1 MSPKLA
7 ALLCIILI
15 VYFFWIDRKNNE
27 GVSTAL
33 WVPFTW
39 IFFSNSR
46 SITEWLNLSTP
57 DLSGS
62 AASILEGN
70 PLNRNVYLI
79 LIIMGIIIL
88 MRRKLDWHG
97 IFVKN
102 SWVWLY
108 FAFGALSFAWS
119 DYPFVSF
126 KRWIKASGVVIMA
139 LVIVTEQRPYF
150 AVGVIL
156 KRLAFILLPLSVLF
170 IKYYPDWGRAYHMGM
185 PIYTGVASTKNGLGA
200 LCLISGVFFSWNLL
214 LGRENG
220 KASGQRLHLSIYL
233 IMIPMLIWLFHM
245 SNSAT
250 SLACMI
256 FTLGLFVMA
265 KHPVFVRNPHRII
278 TFIILGAAIFGM
290 LELVFGIKDTVIALL
305 GRRSDLT
312 TRVPMWEDLLSMV
325 KNPITGAGFE
335 SFWLGERL
343 FWVQSRW
350 GDLIQAH
357 NGYLEMYL
365 NMGIIGVFF
374 IFSWVVSG
382 IIAVN
387 RYLTADYPAAIL
399 RLCFI
404 LVVVLYNYTE
414 ATFYGTNPMWLLF
427 YVGILSLPGKKL
439 PEKNRDRNAEFSDS
453 NRPLLRRNWNTRTYF
468 LPSS

>member
-1 MSPKLA
+1 
-7 ALLCIILI
+7 
-15 VYFFWIDRKNNE
+15 
-27 GVSTAL
+27 
-33 WVPFTW
+33 
-39 IFFSNSR
+39 
-46 SITEWLNLSTP
+46 
-57 DLSGS
+57 
-62 AASILEGN
+62 
-70 PLNRNVYLI
+70 
-79 LIIMGIIIL
+79 
-88 MRRKLDWHG
+88 
-97 IFVKN
+97 
-102 SWVWLY
+102 
-108 FAFGALSFAWS
+108 
-119 DYPFVSF
+119 
-126 KRWIKASGVVIMA
+126 
-139 LVIVTEQRPYF
+139 
-150 AVGVIL
+150 
-156 KRLAFILLPLSVLF
+156 
-170 IKYYPDWGRAYHMGM
+170 
-185 PIYTGVASTKNGLGA
+185 
-200 LCLISGVFFSWNLL
+200 
-214 LGRENG
+214 
-220 KASGQRLHLSIYL
+220 
-233 IMIPMLIWLFHM
+233 
-245 SNSAT
+245 
-250 SLACMI
+250 MI

-439 PEKNRDRNAEFSDS
+439 PENNRDRNAEFSDS
-453 NRPLLRRNWNTRTYF
+453 NRPLLRRNWNTHTHF